1 MNKNNETTINNSPS
15 EQLLDNLSQGK
26 TNEDDEI
33 VQKAY
38 KQKAAYEKQK
48 EEWKRKD
55 KQAKLRE
62 MTLLDENTMMRADL
76 DDMKDM
82 MDNLK
87 QKIMLDQKVANRKVV
102 PESPQ
107 TTEEI
112 VANALAEVIKERKE
126 KALKEKGRKES
137 RPVGNNIFHI

>member
-48 EEWKRKD
+48 EE
-55 KQAKLRE
+55 
-62 MTLLDENTMMRADL
+62 
-76 DDMKDM
+76 
-82 MDNLK
+82 
-87 QKIMLDQKVANRKVV
+87 
-102 PESPQ
+102 
-107 TTEEI
+107 
-112 VANALAEVIKERKE
+112 
-126 KALKEKGRKES
+126 
-137 RPVGNNIFHI
+137 

>member
-1 MNKNNETTINNSPS
+1 
-15 EQLLDNLSQGK
+15 
-26 TNEDDEI
+26 
-33 VQKAY
+33 
-38 KQKAAYEKQK
+38 
-48 EEWKRKD
+48 
-55 KQAKLRE
+55 